1 MSRVKGHCFLAGLY
15 STLSKDFFSQWQS
28 ENAKFI
34 RIRHHGPGR
43 PNAHIMEAIGGSWEE
58 GSVGGSLL
66 NEGWGAEMGYPHRV
80 DNSGNRVNG
89 FLFRSANLVNHWPTL
104 DAFAG
109 EGMNG

>member
-28 ENAKFI
+28 EKCKVYSYTA
-34 RIRHHGPGR
+34 PWGR
-43 PNAHIMEAIGGSWEE
+43 ADNAHIMEAIGGSWEE

-66 NEGWGAEMGYPHRV
+66 NEGWGAEMGYPGIV
-80 DNSGNRVNG
+80 LDNSGNRVNG

-109 EGMNG
+109 GG